1 MTREREFNYP
11 RRQGRI
17 VVAGGD
23 GGTSAAAGSCECF
36 CLEDG
41 DTVVNGVETT
51 SKWSIQ
57 MGTEVFRQ
65 PNGSITFPS
74 GSYELTLDEG
84 EESWSLDIGDLLT
97 AAYSSGADATA
108 DTVMDGTLTMAF
120 DAYGNLNVQLCVDG
134 TVPEE

>member
-23 GGTSAAAGSCECF
+23 GGGAPVAGACECF
-36 CLEDG
+36 CLEEG
-41 DTVVNGVETT
+41 NVVVNGVETT
-51 SKWSIQ
+51 SKWSVQ
-57 MGTEVFRQ
+57 MGVEVFRQ
-65 PNGSITFPS
+65 TYGSITFPA

-84 EESWSLDIGDLLT
+84 GASWSLDIGDLLT
-97 AAYSSGADATA
+97 AEYLSGADATA
-108 DTVMDGTLTMAF
+108 DTVMDGTLTMSF
-120 DAYGNLNVQLCVDG
+120 DSYGNLNVQLCVDG